1 QNVISNSM
9 RLSYTG
15 VLLTFFTI
23 VSFIS
28 CSQPS
33 ILGDWKPEKI
43 TTYNEENVKLV
54 MDLSD
59 LEKLTNELFQAAR
72 GRYTDSDFDSTS
84 LINNIRNS
92 LSNFQKT
99 NLSLKAN
106 DKFVMNNYNLLVLA
120 AIPGWHM
127 SDTLF
132 GKWSLRNDT
141 LTLSMGEEMFS
152 VNWKFKVK
160 ENSPQILRIEEID
173 GYSDREILFRR
184 Q

>member
-1 QNVISNSM
+1 M

-72 GRYTDSDFDSTS
+72 GRYTAVSYTHLDVYKRQVQTPF
-84 LINNIRNS
+84 R
-92 LSNFQKT
+92 KT
-99 NLSLKAN
+99 TTER
-106 DKFVMNNYNLLVLA
+106 V
-120 AIPGWHM
+120 
-127 SDTLF
+127 
-132 GKWSLRNDT
+132 
-141 LTLSMGEEMFS
+141 
-152 VNWKFKVK
+152 
-160 ENSPQILRIEEID
+160 
-173 GYSDREILFRR
+173 
-184 Q
+184 